1 MQDGRCGDSIVS
13 LTWVNAHSL
22 NPRHNGSVKPTTAR
36 SGCPHE
42 CSAHARPHLDASVH
56 VRAPVGD
63 SRSTPRRNRIRCV
76 GVRARSGYSTSRFGA
91 PPAERHTGR
100 SALAVGSHAR
110 STARSCG
117 SGRPCGGR
125 RTGVGAVGI
134 RSSAGST
141 AHSSSATD
149 PNQSGVDATTTSSF
163 SMTSHTVSF

>member
-1 MQDGRCGDSIVS
+1 
-13 LTWVNAHSL
+13 VNAHSL
-22 NPRHNGSVKPTTAR
+22 NRQQNGSFEPAPAG

-42 CSAHARPHLDASVH
+42 CPACARPCLDASVH
-56 VRAPVGD
+56 VRTPLGD

-76 GVRARSGYSTSRFGA
+76 GVRARSGYSTSRLGA
-91 PPAERHTGR
+91 SPAERHTGR

-125 RTGVGAVGI
+125 RTGVGPVGI